1 MQPLGAPALP
11 LYAISVSADL
21 KRAVA
26 VQRAYNADAWMYNVV
41 KR

>member
-1 MQPLGAPALP
+1 LVGVSA
-11 LYAISVSADL
+11 SADL

-26 VQRAYNADAWMYNVV
+26 FDRDYHADAWMYNVV